1 MQMDEV
7 IRAIEMMDAENMQDV
22 LDAVRKRHEELYP
35 LWAFVMLSLPK
46 NQRESWKGMIE
57 QAVSLEEKCQTE

>member
-1 MQMDEV
+1 
-7 IRAIEMMDAENMQDV
+7 MDAENMQDV

-46 NQRESWKGMIE
+46 NQRKSWKGMIE